1 MDAIKLILIILFF
14 TPIFTYG
21 QKSIYPKDTIY
32 VKFEKKNYN
41 KKMEG
46 NYNSKNNNKLSGIYF
61 YLKDSIN
68 RIDRGMSLFYDYNQ
82 KADTLCIKNLKNYQ
96 FSNLREIREKQHKWI
111 FDNKRPPADR
121 NGVFQTFL
129 IEIIS
134 KDYFVIYSVIW
145 RNEGAT
151 D

>member
-1 MDAIKLILIILFF
+1 MDVIKLILIILFF
-14 TPIFTYG
+14 TPIFAFG

-32 VKFEKKNYN
+32 VNYKKKIYN
-41 KKMEG
+41 KKRQG
-46 NYNSKNNNKLSGIYF
+46 NYNYRNNKLSGIFF

-68 RIDRGMSLFYDYNQ
+68 RVNKGMSLFYDSNQ
-82 KADTLCIKNLKNYQ
+82 KTDTLCMKHLKDYN
-96 FSNLREIREKQHKWI
+96 FSDLKEINRKRNKWI

-121 NGVFQTFL
+121 NGVFQTYL

-134 KDYFVIYSVIW
+134 KDFFVIYPVIW
-145 RNEGAT
+145 RNEGVI